1 MNLASGDTR
10 EQLLAAAW
18 DEATAPY
25 RVPDLTLSLRP
36 FSANVLRRAGTMG
49 LRCLYGPFATTLAS
63 LRPTEALGEL
73 EALAWLLS
81 ADLGEVTAA
90 MRSRTWAAA
99 LDRFELPRPAIAP
112 FRAEMVRVL
121 ALIDAAKF
129 EVEDKPK
136 PASPP
141 GKGTPPE
148 PEPPAHQIRPGI
160 LATLAFAL
168 AEKFGRPADEVLEWV
183 PACQVFQLAHCQ
195 QWANPTIWTVDPSKV
210 AELAPHEMIEP
221 EADPGY
227 GTEIDF

>member
-1 MNLASGDTR
+1 MNLTSGDTR

-25 RVPDLTLSLRP
+25 RVPDTTLLLRP
-36 FSANVLRRAGTMG
+36 FSANVLRRAGTMR
-49 LRCLYGPFATTLAS
+49 LHCIHGPFATTLAS

-99 LDRFELPRPAIAP
+99 LDRFELPRSAIAP

-129 EVEDKPK
+129 EIEDKPK
-136 PASPP
+136 PPAPT
-141 GKGTPPE
+141 GKGAPPE

-195 QWANPTIWTVDPSKV
+195 QWANPTIWTVDPSRV
-210 AELAPHEMIEP
+210 AELEAWEGAEP
-221 EADPGY
+221 ESDPGF
-227 GTEIDF
+227 GEQVEF